1 MDIPSVLISDTN
13 GSLASDLFKIHVDN
27 PTISASLTD
36 EVSKS
41 RMLTVALD
49 NVRLDS
55 VPNIHNSTYKIFL
68 AYNGTLG
75 YSNKVFTTVVKE
87 IKGTFDSSN
96 IPVLSFDPGMVS
108 RPQSMLDEVVIDIKM
123 FNGSVDVLRYAQGE
137 LHNGE
142 NILRKRVRAYPTQIT
157 GMPNMVGDKVI
168 MDGYSYTAII
178 LKYSW
183 GATVVK
189 DTFML

>member
-68 AYNGTLG
+68 AYNGTPLQ
-75 YSNKVFTTVVKE
+75 VFTTVVKE

-108 RPQSMLDEVVIDIKM
+108 RPSREMLDEVVIDIKM

-142 NILRKRVRAYPTQIT
+142 KHTT
-157 GMPNMVGDKVI
+157 
-168 MDGYSYTAII
+168 
-178 LKYSW
+178 
-183 GATVVK
+183 
-189 DTFML
+189 